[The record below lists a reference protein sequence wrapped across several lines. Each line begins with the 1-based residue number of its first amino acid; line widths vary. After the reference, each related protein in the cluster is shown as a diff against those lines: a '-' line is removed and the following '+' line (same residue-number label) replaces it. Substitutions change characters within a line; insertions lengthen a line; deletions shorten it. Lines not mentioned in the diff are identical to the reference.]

1 MPMPTTLKASS
12 SLTHSSSEEL
22 SHQWGENTGGVLRP
36 RWEHSPPPKP
46 IGDRPMKTDP
56 RETEPDHPYIRECS
70 ASDTGDDI
78 CKADLMDLYDMEYD
92 R

>member
-1 MPMPTTLKASS
+1 
-12 SLTHSSSEEL
+12 
-22 SHQWGENTGGVLRP
+22 
-36 RWEHSPPPKP
+36 
-46 IGDRPMKTDP
+46 MKTDP